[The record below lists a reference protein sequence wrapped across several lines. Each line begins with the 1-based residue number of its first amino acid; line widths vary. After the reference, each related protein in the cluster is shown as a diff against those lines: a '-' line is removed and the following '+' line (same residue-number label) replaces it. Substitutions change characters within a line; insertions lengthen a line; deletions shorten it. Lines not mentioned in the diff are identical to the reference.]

1 MQHLA
6 EIFIL
11 AMLAIVFL
19 QSGIDKIT
27 DWNGNLGWLKSH
39 FSKTVIKGM
48 VSLALTLVLL
58 LEIASGI
65 TSIIGAIFLWCG
77 KNDCW
82 AMTAA
87 ILSGITFLLLFL
99 GQRLA
104 KDYAGAQGIVVYFIP
119 TVFLIYLL
127 LN

>member
-1 MQHLA
+1 MEQIA

-11 AMLAIVFL
+11 LMLAIVFL

-39 FSKTVIKGM
+39 FSKTIIKGM
-48 VSLALTLVLL
+48 VPFALALVLL
-58 LEIASGI
+58 LELASGI
-65 TSIIGAIFLWCG
+65 TAIVGAIMLGCG
-77 KNDCW
+77 NDDCW
-82 AMTAA
+82 AMTSAV
-87 ILSGITFLLLFL
+87 LSGITFLLLFL

-127 LN
+127 VS

>member
-1 MQHLA
+1 MEHLA

-11 AMLAIVFL
+11 AILAIVFL
-19 QSGIDKIT
+19 QSGIDKII

-39 FSKTVIKGM
+39 FSKTFIKGT
-48 VSLALTLVLL
+48 VPLVLALVLL
-58 LEIASGI
+58 LELASGI
-65 TSIIGAIFLWCG
+65 TSIVGAILLWCG
-77 KNDCW
+77 NDDCW
-82 AMTAA
+82 AMTGA

-127 LN
+127 VN